1 MERSIFLAGSGGH
14 GIQMVGKMLV
24 HAVNTDSENATYSPC
39 YGVEK
44 RGGLSSCYLVIS
56 DSRIGNPRKKQ
67 NDLAVLMD
75 QRSYDQ
81 YKNMV
86 KPGGILVINS
96 TMVKASDEEK
106 EAGNRMEIP
115 LMEAARE
122 TGNLK
127 VISSVLLGFLAGIPD
142 LVKEPYSLKEY
153 MLTALSKRP
162 ELLEL
167 NKKAFEKGLEL
178 ALLKQTRV

>member
-24 HAVNTDSENATYSPC
+24 QAGNTDHENATYSPC

-67 NDLAVLMD
+67 NDLVVLMD

-81 YKNMV
+81 YKHMV
-86 KPGGILVINS
+86 KPEGILVINS
-96 TMVKASDEEK
+96 TMVKASCEEK
-106 EAGNRMEIP
+106 KMGNRMEIP
-115 LMEAARE
+115 LMEIAQE
-122 TGNLK
+122 TGNPK
-127 VISSVLLGFLAGIPD
+127 VISSVLLGLLAGIPG
-142 LVKEPYSLKEY
+142 LVKDPDGLKEY
-153 MLTALSKRP
+153 MLRALSKRP

-167 NKKAFEKGLEL
+167 NKKAFEKGMEL
-178 ALLKQTRV
+178 ALLKQTQA